1 MDTEATNDLHP
12 LEAAR
17 LDAGL
22 SREILA
28 VKAGVTSR
36 AIYGIERE
44 GRKAHRATM
53 AQLAE
58 VLGVGVASLREDEE

>member
-1 MDTEATNDLHP
+1 MDTGATKIHP

-22 SREILA
+22 SREVLA
-28 VKAGVTSR
+28 VRAGVTSR

-44 GRKAHRATM
+44 GRKAHRATLAM
-53 AQLAE
+53 LAE
-58 VLGVGVASLREDEE
+58 QLGVTVASIREEPS